1 MSEPFLEEQLRRIRL
16 MTERIAEARTRQQEL
31 SRQIELDRVRRRDRE
46 NHRENRSMGPVDAP
60 RELGSAAR
68 HEHERE
74 TAHDRAAEPVARRR
88 ASTVRR
94 RR

>member
-16 MTERIAEARTRQQEL
+16 MTERIAQARTRQQEL

-46 NHRENRSMGPVDAP
+46 DRSVGPVDAP